1 MLGAQ
6 HNSALTFIKQ
16 YLLIY
21 SIQIWC
27 FLIYFFSSNEKG
39 CLIACSSISTIKGEL
54 MPYLVRKQFSQKVSE
69 TANSSG
75 EVGKTEIGE

>member
-1 MLGAQ
+1 MV
-6 HNSALTFIKQ
+6 FV
-16 YLLIY
+16 IY
-21 SIQIWC
+21 SI
-27 FLIYFFSSNEKG
+27 SNQKV
-39 CLIACSSISTIKGEL
+39 CVIACSSISTIKGEL